1 MTYQKN
7 PDCVFVLVNRLYI
20 DTQTPLALNTHENEG
35 ENMVSVDF
43 IRLFK
48 DSHTHT

>member
-7 PDCVFVLVNRLYI
+7 PDCVFVFFI
-20 DTQTPLALNTHENEG
+20 FDTQTPLALNTHENEG

-48 DSHTHT
+48 DLHTHT